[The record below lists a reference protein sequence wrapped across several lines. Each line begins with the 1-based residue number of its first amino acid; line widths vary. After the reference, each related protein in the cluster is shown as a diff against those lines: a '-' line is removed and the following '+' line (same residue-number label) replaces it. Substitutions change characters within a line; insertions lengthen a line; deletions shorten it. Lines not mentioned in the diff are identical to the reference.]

1 MSMIL
6 YGFKEPKDQI
16 STLNKLFADSLESYA
31 PTHRVKLTHHIVSW
45 MKDPTIVSDRQKLEL
60 PQIKSRN
67 SKTQKNIKNIWKIKS
82 NTRKLVKI
90 KRTNF
95 LVKRGHQ
102 KILKWYGILLIL
114 YSINN
119 KKE

>member
-6 YGFKEPKDQI
+6 YGFKEPEDQI

-45 MKDPTIVSDRQKLEL
+45 MKDPTIVSDREKLEL
-60 PQIKSRN
+60 SQIKSRN
-67 SKTQKNIKNIWKIKS
+67 SKTQKNIKNIWKIK
-82 NTRKLVKI
+82 
-90 KRTNF
+90 RTNF

-102 KILKWYGILLIL
+102 KILKRYGILLIL